1 MHGNRCDRTRAIGMP
16 DTETRHPRR
25 VTRSSLV
32 RTALCIGSVPI
43 GIERFADVAVAFD
56 GHKHVEVASATE

>member
-1 MHGNRCDRTRAIGMP
+1 MP